1 MYKAF
6 MKHAEKLIKN
16 EAIATRPALQA
27 VKHFEN
33 GDLVVTDSHR
43 LYYAKDIHDK
53 GEALLTPSGKEVK
66 GNYPDVQRLFP
77 TDPQFSQT
85 YDVDELSKG
94 VDTILTAAKVVG
106 DKVPLMQYAENV
118 LSFDSEEVKARYEL
132 DHSLDM
138 KLWSNAQYWMDALRL
153 FKAFKYTE
161 LTLNIHGSMRPFTLV
176 SPDEKLTALI
186 LPIRRYS

>member
-6 MKHAEKLIKN
+6 MKHAEKLIKS
-16 EAIATRPALQA
+16 EAVATRPALQA

-66 GNYPDVQRLFP
+66 GNYPDIKRLFP
-77 TDPQFSQT
+77 TDPKYSFML
-85 YDVDELSKG
+85 DVDNLTKG
-94 VDTILTAAKVVG
+94 VDIILTAAKVVNA
-106 DKVPLMQYAENV
+106 KIPQMLYAENV
-118 LSFDSEEVKARYEL
+118 LSFDSDEVKAKYEMP
-132 DHSLDM
+132 HSIDM
-138 KLWSNAQYWMDALRL
+138 KLWSNAQYWMDALKL

-161 LTLNIHGSMRPFTLV
+161 LVLNIHGNVRPFTLV
-176 SPDEKLTALI
+176 SPDGKLTALL
-186 LPIRRYS
+186 LPIRRY